1 MKRVVLIGIGT
12 GHPGHV
18 TMEGVEA
25 LNRADVLLIPT
36 KGEDKASLAQL
47 RRDICNRY
55 ISGDYRTVE
64 FALPVRNAGNA
75 SYEAGVNDWHEAIA
89 AEYERMLVDEMADG
103 QTAALLVWG
112 DPSLYDST
120 LRILERVAAGG
131 AVAFETEVIAGI
143 TAIQALTAAFAIP
156 LNRIGQPVLI
166 TTGRRLAD
174 GWPEGA
180 DSVVVMLD
188 GQETFKGFIG
198 QGLDIWWGAY
208 LGSAEAVLVSG
219 ALDDVADEISA
230 VRARERQRFGW
241 IMDTYLLRKR

>member
-36 KGEDKASLAQL
+36 KGEDKAALAQL
-47 RRDICNRY
+47 RRDICDRY
-55 ISGDYRTVE
+55 ISGEYRTVE
-64 FALPVRNAGNA
+64 FALPVRDAGNP

-120 LRILERVAAGG
+120 LRILERVAARG

-174 GWPEGA
+174 GWPEDA

-188 GQETFKGFIG
+188 GQETFKGLVG
-198 QGLDIWWGAY
+198 RGLDIWWGAY
-208 LGSAEAVLVSG
+208 LGSADAALITG

-230 VRARERQRFGW
+230 VRARARQRAGW